1 MALHQL
7 MVEKGLVPSPR
18 WEMRWKLVIQKLK

>member
-7 MVEKGLVPSPR
+7 MVKKGLVPSPG
-18 WEMRWKLVIQKLK
+18 WQMRRKLVIQKLK